1 MAEFTL
7 EQQRALAI
15 AQARA
20 RASQSTQP
28 VEEEEKEPAGNLEY
42 LFNALKVG
50 APKGIGGAA
59 AQIETVTQKAF
70 IEPMTQLYEVLG
82 LRDRTPAEVTQANTG
97 LVPTLQAK
105 TSAYTEPLAA
115 ITGGDVNMKAPN
127 IVTRAIGS
135 GVELMSDPAALLM
148 PGSTIS
154 RKLPALFGLGIT
166 ADISGE
172 VGGQVEK
179 AITGKETGAGRM
191 LGSTAGALKSAPAA
205 AAVSE
210 GVSATRNIAGQLYN
224 KYKTVKAD
232 PTQAEQS
239 VATGAAQRL
248 LEKVSAGYNEGDIDK
263 IVTDFNKISNKFDQK
278 DLPLLFALADDP
290 VLRQQAERL
299 AKNPQYRQVLDA
311 EVAKLTGLIDTKAS
325 ELFGTRYSTT
335 NPDFVAAL
343 KFPKAEKS
351 IMAAQDKVAKIDQ
364 KLVDLTT
371 KFIPSQTDEQIGRV
385 ATNLIELKSRA
396 IKDELAPVYSTII
409 QDAKKAGA
417 KLPAESTRNLYN
429 FVVDNRLRDIFG
441 KGTPLDK
448 DLVTNF
454 APKEG
459 QFFPVNFE
467 TVDSLKRRV
476 NEIQRQNL
484 TPTEERLLTSF
495 EAQLNAERA
504 KIPGNFN
511 DRLMAVDKAY
521 YERLGVPFNEQ
532 AIKNI
537 DSRKYAEQI
546 APKIIENGSAT
557 RQFLNVAGAE
567 GIPVVQNSIVA
578 DVYKRAIKDGAIN
591 RPVLAKYIKDNAEV
605 IRQVPNLEKE
615 LKAALVDDSRLR
627 LKKAELDE
635 NVKIQEKRLA
645 DNFIREGLTDYKTIV
660 NNSISNPRYLMKIQ
674 KDIGDLDAASAKAVR
689 QAIRS
694 EFVEVARNSPDGA
707 LNFLTNPRNK
717 LAVNQVFGKT
727 YINDVLDLAKLSDQ
741 AAKADVSR
749 INTAVTTQ
757 ELDALAKITPGLDI
771 PYVASTLRDRISS
784 NFQKGVRILT
794 RINTARTKEAT
805 DDAFIQLLVDPNGI
819 NKVRNAAAGM
829 DFKIKSPTDLK
840 KVVDALGDVMP
851 RAIYGGTSVGIE
863 GGLNAQQNLQNTP
876 VEEED
881 NISGGFR

>member
-20 RASQSTQP
+20 RAEQASSSQPT
-28 VEEEEKEPAGNLEY
+28 EEKAPVSRLEY
-42 LFNALKVG
+42 LENAIRVG
-50 APKGIGGAA
+50 APKGIASAIGSV
-59 AQIETVTQKAF
+59 ETGVQKAF
-70 IEPMTQLYEVLG
+70 IDPMLQLYEVLG
-82 LRDRTPAEVTQANTG
+82 LRERTPEDVVLANKG
-97 LVPTLQAK
+97 MMDTLQQRTA
-105 TSAYTEPLAA
+105 TYAEPLAKV
-115 ITGGDVNMKAPN
+115 TGGDINMKAPD
-127 IVTRAIGS
+127 ILTRFLGS
-135 GVELMSDPAALLM
+135 GVELATDPTALLM
-148 PGSTIS
+148 PGQTLA
-154 RKLPALFGLGIT
+154 RKLPTLTALGAT
-166 ADISGE
+166 ADVGGE

-191 LGSTAGALKSAPAA
+191 LGSTTAGLKSAPVAT
-205 AAVSE
+205 AVSQ
-210 GVSATRNIAGQLYN
+210 GVDYSKNIAGQIYN
-224 KYKTVKAD
+224 KYKAVKAD

-248 LEKVSAGYNEGDIDK
+248 LEKSASGYKEGQIDD
-263 IVTDFNKISNKFDQK
+263 IVTDFNRIKQKFDQQ
-278 DLPLLFALADDP
+278 DLPLLFSLADDP

-299 AKNPQYRQVLDA
+299 AKNPQYRQILDG
-311 EVAKLTGLIDTKAS
+311 EVAKLSGLIDSKA
-325 ELFGTRYSTT
+325 EQLFGTRYSTT
-335 NPDFVAAL
+335 NPDFVEAL

-351 IMAAQDKVAKIDQ
+351 IMKAQEKVAKIDQ

-371 KFIPSQTDEQIGRV
+371 KFIPSQTEEQIGRV
-385 ATNLIELKSRA
+385 ATNLIEMKSRA
-396 IKDELAPVYSTII
+396 IKQELAPVYETILA
-409 QDAKKAGA
+409 DAKKAGA

-454 APKEG
+454 APQNG
-459 QFFPVNFE
+459 QFFPVGFE

-495 EAQLNAERA
+495 EQQLNAERA

-511 DRLMAVDKAY
+511 ERLMAVDKAY

-557 RQFLNVAGAE
+557 RQFLNVAGAD

-578 DVYKRAIKDGAIN
+578 DVYKRAIKDGSIN

-605 IRQVPNLEKE
+605 ISQVPGLEKE
-615 LKAALVDDSRLR
+615 LKAALIDDSKLR

-645 DNFIREGLTDYKTIV
+645 DNFIKEGLTDYKTIV
-660 NNSISNPRYLMKIQ
+660 NSSISNPRYLMKIQ

-694 EFVEVARNSPDGA
+694 EFVDVARNSPNGA
-707 LNFLTNPRNK
+707 VDFLTNPRNK
-717 LAVNQVFGKT
+717 LAVEKVFGKT

-741 AAKADVSR
+741 VAKADVSR
-749 INTAVTTQ
+749 INTNVTTQ

-771 PYVASTLRDRISS
+771 PYVASTMRDRISS
-784 NFQKGVRILT
+784 TFQKGVRILT

-805 DDAFIQLLVDPNGI
+805 DDAFIQLLVDPDGI
-819 NKVRNAAAGM
+819 HKVRNAAKGM
-829 DFKIKSPTDLK
+829 DFKINNPASMK
-840 KVVDALGDVMP
+840 KVVDALGDAIP
-851 RAIYGGTSVGIE
+851 RSIYGGTTVGIE
-863 GGLNAQQNLQNTP
+863 GGMEAQEELQNPT
-876 VEEED
+876 D
-881 NISGGFR
+881 AQNYISGGFVE